1 MFFEVLL
8 IQILGSACRGL
19 NSSQNFDYVKRMLLN
34 VKEEGRTFVAS
45 SQNVNGFPFILIFC
59 LLVCSL
65 SVIGKLLF
73 LQVTCSYLQIYQERI
88 YDLLGT
94 DKSGPEIFLRE
105 HPRKGMIAD

>member
-1 MFFEVLL
+1 MPVVKMFV
-8 IQILGSACRGL
+8 
-19 NSSQNFDYVKRMLLN
+19 
-34 VKEEGRTFVAS
+34 
-45 SQNVNGFPFILIFC
+45 C
-59 LLVCSL
+59 LFVCSL

-105 HPRKGMIAD
+105 HPRKGIIED